1 MEKIPRQ
8 SMTAKAVESLRES
21 IVLGDLKMGAPLQ
34 ETVLSEQ
41 LGISRTPIREALFKL
56 QAEGLVVIRPYRGAT
71 VFTVT
76 QEELEDFVDFR
87 EVIEVAAARK
97 AMDGRLDIL
106 IHAVKKVMAE
116 MKVAVADSDVR
127 LYLLLDHKLHNALV
141 ESSGSRCLID
151 GYGLIA
157 SKMNALR
164 TALGQTRER
173 ILASFAAH
181 EEFLSLVQAGDVEGV
196 CTLLHRHIQDGK
208 ELFST
213 GPGVILENTPDLK
226 SA

>member
-8 SMTAKAVESLRES
+8 SMTAKAVASLRES
-21 IVLGDLKMGAPLQ
+21 IIVGDLKMGAPLQ
-34 ETVLSEQ
+34 ETALSEQ

-56 QAEGLVVIRPYRGAT
+56 QAEGLVVIRPYRGAS

-97 AMDGRLDIL
+97 AMDGRVNIL
-106 IHAVKKVMAE
+106 VQAVESVMAE
-116 MKVAVADSDVR
+116 MKDAVAANDTR

-157 SKMNALR
+157 SKMTALR

-173 ILASFAAH
+173 IVASFQAH
-181 EEFLSLVQAGDVEGV
+181 ETFLNLVRAGDVEGV
-196 CTLLHRHIQDGK
+196 CAMLHRHIQDGK

-213 GPGVILENTPDLK
+213 GPGVVLDSAPDLK